1 MQKRTSQTPGRK
13 YPCHSPSVKGVGV
26 LSLPAELLSI
36 FSDIVSKP
44 AIT

>member
-1 MQKRTSQTPGRK
+1 MRHSNTPVEST
-13 YPCHSPSVKGVGV
+13 CHSPSVKGVGV

-36 FSDIVSKP
+36 FSDMVSKP